1 MLRIPLLILILL
13 PLSSVVPASATNTF
27 EGLKQTDTGRVD
39 QVIDALTVTLKSGKI
54 IRLSSLDIPGF
65 VYPEP
70 SEHSLK
76 AKEEL
81 EKLLPEGTEVI
92 LHQTIKP
99 KVGRENR
106 MGQMLAHL
114 KTKKDDIWVQGHMI
128 ENGLARVAPTIR
140 NFELSEDMYALEEK
154 ARAEKI
160 GLWDEKAYPVL
171 THDNAMQA
179 IGNFAVVEGVIQ
191 KAASVRNN
199 VYLNFGDDW
208 RKDFTIQIKPP
219 VRKLLVREDI
229 DPLALNG
236 QKVRVRG
243 WVREYNGALIELNHP
258 ASLEILKDT
267 AQSSTVSKN

>member
-1 MLRIPLLILILL
+1 MILILL